1 MRPTEAKEAPRST
14 KLDFRLRS
22 ISLSGRVG
30 FCTKKKA
37 PAMQMLFS
45 SAQCQRQTG
54 LEPAVS
60 TLARSRVTNYATV
73 AYVFPDAKNI
83 ILFPVS
89 FVKQK
94 IKQFYQNIIPMIQCI
109 IPLAAGCICR
119 ATHSIVQIGIGRKD
133 CSRVRVDVVTVF
145 HSSYIKFHII
155 DLLSVI
161 IVKIKLHPGR

>member
-1 MRPTEAKEAPRST
+1 
-14 KLDFRLRS
+14 
-22 ISLSGRVG
+22 LS
-30 FCTKKKA
+30 
-37 PAMQMLFS
+37 
-45 SAQCQRQTG
+45 
-54 LEPAVS
+54 
-60 TLARSRVTNYATV
+60 SR
-73 AYVFPDAKNI
+73 
-83 ILFPVS
+83 
-89 FVKQK
+89 K

-119 ATHSIVQIGIGRKD
+119 AAHSIVQIGIGRTD